1 MGLEGTVE
9 ERVELQACQGD
20 DRHLQRALACHR
32 RTLTHALALTSTL
45 THART
50 LTLTRARAR
59 AGTHAGARIVLSCRR
74 GEGLP
79 DRVALGLGLGLGLG
93 LRLGLGLGL
102 GLVLTLNPNPI
113 KGLSWGGFDL
123 AEQAGYL
130 GLG

>member
-59 AGTHAGARIVLSCRR
+59 AGTRAGLVLSCRR

-102 GLVLTLNPNPI
+102 GLVLTITLT
-113 KGLSWGGFDL
+113 LTL
-123 AEQAGYL
+123 T
-130 GLG
+130 